1 MFDKYEGDES
11 DKRPT
16 FRRRP
21 IKSRKR
27 KSEKRRPIGRLIR
40 PRDRIPTLFC
50 YKSALSTRRYQ
61 SASNDGEESR
71 KNNFIY
77 K

>member
-1 MFDKYEGDES
+1 MFDKYQGVKATE
-11 DKRPT
+11 RPT

-50 YKSALSTRRYQ
+50 YKSGLSTRRYQ
-61 SASNDGEESR
+61 SVSNVEER
-71 KNNFIY
+71 EVEKYFIY